1 VEAYRSQHDPGFN
14 VQHLEDRASVVF
26 WRKVM
31 ADRLG
36 QIDPLAKMASPEFC
50 EPYASTLT
58 ALDGSRRYVGDCAV
72 GSVDVRGVLSKPPR
86 DAVLVEIRWSGTEFV
101 AERGQPP
108 KRSKR
113 GLAVRQLFVFGR
125 NSGVVTDVGSSV
137 SSSHCP
143 GCGAPESD
151 LTSNACQFCGEVLND
166 GSHDWVLDQILAM
179 NSPEAQQWLRQL
191 AAETVVEAQVI
202 GPATGPVSSQ
212 ADEPPRGKELLI
224 WMVKMALADQQLD
237 DRERKLLV
245 RMAENQQVPLDELNA
260 LVLSAE
266 QGTLEA
272 PTPANREQGREW
284 LVAMADMSVRDG
296 KVQAAE
302 YQMLRQVGA
311 KLNWTDYDIKRLLR
325 ERHTRMYQAAR
336 QDLRAARSARSTGES
351 HAT

>member
-1 VEAYRSQHDPGFN
+1 
-14 VQHLEDRASVVF
+14 
-26 WRKVM
+26 M

-50 EPYASTLT
+50 EPYATTLT
-58 ALDGSRRYVGDCAV
+58 TRDGSRHYTGDCAV
-72 GSVDVRGVLSKPPR
+72 GSVDVRGVLRKPPR

-108 KRSKR
+108 KRTKR
-113 GLAVRQLFVFGR
+113 GLAIRQLFVFGR

-166 GSHDWVLDQILAM
+166 GSHDWVLDQILAL

-191 AAETVVEAQVI
+191 TAETVVEAQVI
-202 GPATGPVSSQ
+202 GQATGPVASRT
-212 ADEPPRGKELLI
+212 DGPPRGRELLI
-224 WMVKMALADQQLD
+224 WIVKMALADQQLD

-245 RMAENQQVPLDELNA
+245 RMAQNQQVPLDELNA

-272 PTPANREQGREW
+272 PTPANGEQGREW

-311 KLNWTDYDIKRLLR
+311 KLNWTDYNIKRLLR

-336 QDLRAARSARSTGES
+336 QDLRTARSARSTGKS
-351 HAT
+351 QAT